1 MNAVEGAP
9 TTPPGEDELT
19 LDEAYADGK
28 MKRYTLLFAVNG
40 GEFSVAPAYHDT
52 GLLRILTVPKLAVGA
67 ICFSWIMALDIWSFA
82 EMMRKRYDTLWK
94 KEKDDVRCVPMQ
106 DGSSLS

>member
-40 GEFSVAPAYHDT
+40 ARLHS
-52 GLLRILTVPKLAVGA
+52 RSQ
-67 ICFSWIMALDIWSFA
+67 SW
-82 EMMRKRYDTLWK
+82 R
-94 KEKDDVRCVPMQ
+94 
-106 DGSSLS
+106 